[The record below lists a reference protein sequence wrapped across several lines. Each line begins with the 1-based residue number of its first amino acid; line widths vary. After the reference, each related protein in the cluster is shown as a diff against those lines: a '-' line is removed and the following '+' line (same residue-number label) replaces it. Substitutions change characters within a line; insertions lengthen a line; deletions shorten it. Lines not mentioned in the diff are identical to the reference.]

1 MSLAFRVHGD
11 VNKDEDRQAVA
22 RMYKQVRDRSMALVA
37 GLAPEDMVVQSM
49 TDASPTKWHL
59 AHTTWFFETF
69 VLAIYGSGYEAFD
82 ENFAYLFNSYYEN
95 AGPRHPRPKRGM
107 LTQPNV
113 DQVFAYR
120 QAVDDAVMSFVAN
133 AGGTAWAAAEPL
145 ITLGLHHEMQ
155 HQELLLTDLLHA
167 FSGNPINPAYQSVA
181 PKGVSGPA
189 PDLSWQNFDG
199 GIVAIGHDGRG
210 FGYDCEGPRHE
221 TLIHPYGLAA
231 RPVTNG
237 EWLEFMADG
246 GYGEPLLWLADGW
259 MAAQQGQWQAPLYW
273 QRSDRGWQSLTLSG
287 MRTIDEAA
295 PVCHISL
302 YEADAYAHWAGK
314 RLPRETEWENAVG
327 ERVVAGNLLESGRL
341 CPQPATGDGL
351 SQLYGDVW
359 EWTQSA
365 YGAYPGFRAPA
376 GAVGEYNGK
385 FMCNQW
391 VLRGGSCVTAEAQL
405 RPSYRNF
412 FYPHQRWQFS
422 GLRLAQDICS

>member
-1 MSLAFRVHGD
+1 MSLAFGVPRD
-11 VNKDEDRQAVA
+11 TSQYEDRQAVA
-22 RMYKQVRDRSMALVA
+22 LAFSQVRDRSMQLVA

-69 VLAIYGSGYEAFD
+69 VLGGHAAGYGAFD
-82 ENFAYLFNSYYEN
+82 ESFAYLFNSYYEN
-95 AGPRHPRPKRGM
+95 AGPRRPRSARGM
-107 LTQPNV
+107 LTRPTL
-113 DQVFAYR
+113 DRVFEYR
-120 QAVDDAVMSFVAN
+120 QFVDAAVKEFVAS
-133 AGGTAWAAAEPL
+133 AGEAAWAAAGPL

-167 FSGNPINPAYQSVA
+167 FSGNPTNPAYQTAV
-181 PKGVSGPA
+181 PHEIFGKVTGLG
-189 PDLSWQNFDG
+189 WQNFDG
-199 GIVAIGHDGRG
+199 GIVAIGHDGEG

-221 TLIHPYGLAA
+221 SLVQPFGLAS

-259 MAAQQGQWQAPLYW
+259 MAAQQERWQAPLYW
-273 QRSDRGWQSLTLSG
+273 QQGDDGWQSLTLSG
-287 MRTIDEAA
+287 LRAIDDAA

-302 YEADAYAHWAGK
+302 YEADAYARWAGK
-314 RLPRETEWENAVG
+314 RLPRETEWEVAAG
-327 ERVVAGNLLESGRL
+327 DRDVAGNLLESGRL
-341 CPQPATGDGL
+341 CPEPASGGDGL
-351 SQLYGDVW
+351 VQLYGDVW

-385 FMCNQW
+385 FMCNQI
-391 VLRGGSCVTAEAQL
+391 VLRGGSCVTAQAQL

-412 FYPHQRWQFS
+412 FYPHQRWQFA
-422 GLRLAQDICS
+422 GLRLAQDI